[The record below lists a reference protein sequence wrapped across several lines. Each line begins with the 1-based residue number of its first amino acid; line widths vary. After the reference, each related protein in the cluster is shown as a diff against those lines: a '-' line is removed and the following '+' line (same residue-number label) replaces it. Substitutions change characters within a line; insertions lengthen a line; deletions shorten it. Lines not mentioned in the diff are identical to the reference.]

1 MLRLG
6 NTHLKRRQQ
15 QLWWWILDVT
25 VGRKWHKWQTPM
37 PYSSILEV
45 KFFTKKMI

>member
-15 QLWWWILDVT
+15 QLRWWILDVI
-25 VGRKWHKWQTPM
+25 VGRKDKWQTPM
-37 PYSSILEV
+37 PYSSTLEV
-45 KFFTKKMI
+45 KIFTKKMI

>member
-6 NTHLKRRQQ
+6 NTHLKRKQQ
-15 QLWWWILDVT
+15 QLWWWILDVI
-25 VGRKWHKWQTPM
+25 VGRKDKWQTLM

-45 KFFTKKMI
+45 KIFTKKMI